1 MISLAKSCPDKSEV
15 KGTPGPNAP
24 GARTAVPMAT
34 NSAPPTRGKDPL
46 DSRTP
51 TTPCPPS
58 SPHSAVIRS
67 MAVCLAWPMAC
78 TSGPKD
84 PGSPGPETWVADWA
98 GSCGRQVPGQLY
110 PVYPTA

>member
-1 MISLAKSCPDKSEV
+1 MISLAKSCPDRSEV
-15 KGTPGPNAP
+15 KGTPGPGAP

-67 MAVCLAWPMAC
+67 RAVCLAWPMAC

-84 PGSPGPETWVADWA
+84 PGSPGPETWGAD
-98 GSCGRQVPGQLY
+98 
-110 PVYPTA
+110 